1 MTMKGDPRKAPPM
14 FVKGEDGVVRLNT
27 AEGWSAEAK
36 PDMIA
41 DPLKELMDAEIV
53 LPER

>member
-27 AEGWSAEAK
+27 AEGWSVEAA
-36 PDMIA
+36 PDLIS
-41 DPLKELMDAEIV
+41 DELKEMLDVEV
-53 LPER
+53 VTGR